1 MAFYQK
7 YRSKTFGE
15 LVGQEHV
22 AKTLLESIRG
32 DKLVHSYLLT
42 GPRGIGKTS
51 TARLLA
57 KAVNCQKIN
66 ESRLKKESF
75 TGEPCNEC
83 DSCLEITAGRSLDV
97 IEIDAASHT
106 GVDDVRDLIEKARL
120 SPTKSLKKVY
130 IIDEV
135 HMLSKSAFNALLKTL
150 EEPPSHAVFILATTE
165 IHKIPATIISRT
177 QRFDFKRA
185 SKDDIIKNLKNV
197 AKLEKI
203 TVDEASLDLMAV
215 SAAGGHRDALSL
227 LEQVA
232 SASNNII
239 TLEMSKKILG
249 VADDKEVLLF
259 VKAIFDKTPEEG
271 LKIAQRLYDSG
282 YDLAEFNRKVIE
294 ALRKVM
300 LCSINAETVFE
311 DTAENIA
318 EIKALS
324 SQTNLDKIMPIIEF
338 FIEASSLLKEVQYP
352 MLPLEIAIVKATTTI
367 SNSEFLISNPPA
379 QAEQLRAGQIP
390 NPKFEISKNNVIL
403 SEAKDLS
410 ATKSGDSSAKPQ
422 NDKLKPQNDKNVPQ
436 DDKQVSNSTHSTS
449 SGQVMKPIR
458 QAQGGQSNNEAI
470 VPQADLVPVP
480 VLEMTKDIWHQ
491 VIEET
496 KKENSTLA
504 ALLRDANPEEV
515 TADTVT
521 LGVKFKFHKDRISEK
536 KNCDILE
543 SIISQVTG
551 VPYRIKCRIA
561 TIKPKLQNSDEKI
574 DQEKAVAEVFEI

>member
-197 AKLEKI
+197 AFLEKI

-259 VKAIFDKTPEEG
+259 VKAIFNKTPEEG

-300 LCSINAETVFE
+300 LYSINAETVFE

-318 EIKALS
+318 EIKTLS
-324 SQTNLDKIMPIIEF
+324 SQTSLDRIMPIIEF

-352 MLPLEIAIVKATTTI
+352 MLPLEIAIVKATTPI
-367 SNSEFLISNPPA
+367 SNSEFLIPASPTGGSN
-379 QAEQLRAGQIP
+379 QIP
-390 NPKFEISKNNVIL
+390 NPKVQKVP
-403 SEAKDLS
+403 EAKKEADQPV
-410 ATKSGDSSAKPQ
+410 APT
-422 NDKLKPQNDKNVPQ
+422 
-436 DDKQVSNSTHSTS
+436 
-449 SGQVMKPIR
+449 MKPIR
-458 QAQGGQSNNEAI
+458 QAQGGQSNNETIASE
-470 VPQADLVPVP
+470 ADLVPVP
-480 VLEMTKDIWHQ
+480 VLEMTKDIWYQ
-491 VIEET
+491 VIEAT

-551 VPYRIKCRIA
+551 VQYRVKCRIA
-561 TIKPKLQNSDEKI
+561 TIKPKLQNSDEKV